1 MPLVLSNIE
10 LLDFRNHAFLE
21 LEPGEGLTICI
32 GPNAVGKTNTVEA
45 MQLLTTG
52 RSFRKPTPKEL
63 IREGCGQA
71 RISARI
77 TGDGRVLDHRCDITP
92 TKRSFQKNGKKCSSQ
107 DIAGELMSILFDP
120 DDLNFVKGSA
130 SVRRDELDSFA
141 SQANKGYASVLSS
154 YTRSIEQ
161 RNRLLKEPFIDF
173 NLLDA
178 WDDSIALGAA
188 TVLMARFKL
197 FARLREKVK
206 GLYPEI
212 SQNESLDC
220 TYVCTAGEELDR
232 LGKDALI
239 EHVRERIIQNREEDI
254 RRQQTCIGP
263 HRDDIA
269 FTLDGRDVR
278 TFASQGQ
285 QRSVVIAWKMAEV
298 KVAAEITGS
307 QPLLLLDDV
316 MSELDASRRSAMG
329 EFIQGEMQTVVTTT
343 NLGYFSDDLLERAK
357 VIRFDG

>member
-1 MPLVLSNIE
+1 MSLVLSNIE
-10 LLDFRNHAFLE
+10 LLDFRNHPSLE
-21 LEPGEGLTICI
+21 LDLVEGLNICI

-45 MQLLTTG
+45 IQLLTTG
-52 RSFRKPTPKEL
+52 RSFRKPAPKEL
-63 IREGCGQA
+63 IREGCERS
-71 RISARI
+71 RITARI

-92 TKRSFQKNGKKCSSQ
+92 SKRSFQKNGKKCSAQ
-107 DIAGELMSILFDP
+107 DISGKLMSILFNP
-120 DDLNFVKGSA
+120 DDLHFVKGSA
-130 SVRRDELDSFA
+130 SARREELDSFA
-141 SQANKGYASVLSS
+141 SQANKGYMSVLSS
-154 YTRSIEQ
+154 YTRSIDQ
-161 RNRLLKEPFIDF
+161 RNRLLKEPFVDY

-197 FARLREKVK
+197 FARLKEKVK
-206 GLYPEI
+206 QLYPEI
-212 SQNESLDC
+212 SHDEELDC
-220 TYVCTAGEELDR
+220 TYICTAGEGLES
-232 LGKDALI
+232 LGKDELI
-239 EHVRERIIQNREEDI
+239 ERVGERIIRNREEDI

-269 FTLDGRDVR
+269 FTLNSRDVR

-316 MSELDASRRSAMG
+316 MSELDGSRRTAMG
-329 EFIQGEMQTVVTTT
+329 EFIQGEIQTIVTTT
-343 NLGYFSDDLLERAK
+343 NLGYFSDDLLERAE